1 MEIDVSLDGDELDTL
16 DVDPF
21 LVRVGFGIPSSPSCE
36 VTPGGP
42 DRAARPGPSCFRE
55 IAMRLLALT
64 LAPLFLVLVATGH
77 VAAQSE
83 HPWTLRTRALLVG
96 ANAESDPVGLDLYSA
111 FTVEADISRRFGRH
125 FAVELI
131 LASASHEVTSTVDG
145 VEVPLGSVE
154 LLPPTLLAQYHF
166 LPEARVHPYIGAGV
180 NLSIFYEKSGDLDA
194 LDLATKVA
202 PAAQAGVDVDLSD
215 RMMLNFDVKWIWLE
229 TTLENQGVSL
239 AELTIDPFI
248 LGAGVGFRF

>member
-1 MEIDVSLDGDELDTL
+1 
-16 DVDPF
+16 
-21 LVRVGFGIPSSPSCE
+21 
-36 VTPGGP
+36 
-42 DRAARPGPSCFRE
+42 
-55 IAMRLLALT
+55 MRLRALT
-64 LAPLFLVLVATGH
+64 FALLLLAPAAPAHL
-77 VAAQSE
+77 AAQSE

-96 ANAESDPVGLDLYSA
+96 ANAESDPVGLDVYSA

-125 FAVELI
+125 FAAELI
-131 LASASHEVTSTVDG
+131 LASASHEVTSMVDG
-145 VEVPLGSVE
+145 EEVPLGSVE

-166 LPEARVHPYIGAGV
+166 LPDAKVHPYVGAGV

-215 RMMLNFDVKWIWLE
+215 RMLLNFDLKWIWLK
-229 TTLENQGVSL
+229 TTLENEGTSL

-248 LGAGVGFRF
+248 IGAGVGFRF